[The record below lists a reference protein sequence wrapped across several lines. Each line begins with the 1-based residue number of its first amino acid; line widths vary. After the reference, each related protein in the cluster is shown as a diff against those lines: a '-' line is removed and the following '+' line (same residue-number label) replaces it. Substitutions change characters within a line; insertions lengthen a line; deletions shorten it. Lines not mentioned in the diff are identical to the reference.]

1 MDPIR
6 NRSIINYSN
15 PSIARFHFVYKGL
28 WESIVQRPYMG
39 PRGRQPK
46 SGLRHSDGHP
56 LISRDHPNSG
66 HWAVSTGRPKTAL
79 YFVTALQLEPWCA
92 PWSVQEMP
100 CGSPKSRLQ
109 EGGCGTPHIT
119 HSKTTV
125 NVTCFFSKT
134 AVTCGVH
141 TWPSSPWPRTVKSR
155 LPVRPRRNRPS
166 RRSCW
171 PN

>member
-1 MDPIR
+1 MAGLKPKFCFNLDMDPIR

-79 YFVTALQLEPWCA
+79 YFVTALQLAHQKVACKRVVVGHHTSLIVKRLSTSHA
-92 PWSVQEMP
+92 FFQRQL
-100 CGSPKSRLQ
+100 SPA
-109 EGGCGTPHIT
+109 GFT
-119 HSKTTV
+119 H
-125 NVTCFFSKT
+125 
-134 AVTCGVH
+134 GQ
-141 TWPSSPWPRTVKSR
+141 
-155 LPVRPRRNRPS
+155 VRPGPAR
-166 RRSCW
+166 
-171 PN
+171 